1 MTVSLNFS
9 PVPLGVSPPLEMP
22 TFLAQTNT
30 TSFDGFVDEMSSTLG
45 AFLPSL
51 IWAIVILIAGWIV
64 ATIAASITKGIL
76 KRTSLDDRLAN
87 MVMGQ
92 DPNRDVPVEAWV
104 ATAVYWIILIFTL
117 VAFLNA
123 LNLEVVSEPLNGFL
137 QEIFQYLPRIGGAL
151 LLLAVAWATA
161 TIVKVL
167 VTQGLAR
174 FNLDDRLSAQM
185 DQEGS
190 SPIVVNETI
199 GSILYWFIFLL
210 FVPLILS
217 ALELPGLLA
226 PIESLI
232 NDFLQAIPRILTAAI
247 ILAVGWLI
255 ARIVRKIVTN
265 LLRATQADQLGAR
278 FGLSSGTPSDSTT
291 ATSTT
296 TSTGTAPG
304 TPPPPPSSFRGGSSG
319 TTTSTSTSS
328 DGMSLSELTGT
339 IVFVL
344 ILIPA
349 VVAALNELDIEAI
362 SGPAISMLEL
372 ILDSIPRIIMA
383 GVVLAVAYV
392 VGQFVSD
399 LVTGLLR
406 SAGFDNIFGI
416 LGLPELNTPR
426 SRVDNVDAIDAE
438 GRPATRVETAS
449 TSPSEVVGLIALVG
463 VVLFGAITATEIL
476 GFETLSTIVRA
487 ILRIS
492 ARVLSGVVV
501 FAVGLYFANLA
512 FRLIS
517 NMGGS
522 QANILAQAARIA
534 LIALVT
540 AMGLQQMGVATD
552 IVNLAF
558 GLLLGAVAVAI
569 AIAFGLGGRDI
580 ANEQIR
586 EWLNSFKQ
594 R

>member
-9 PVPLGVSPPLEMP
+9 PVPTGVSPPLEIP
-22 TFLAQTNT
+22 TAIAQVNMAPLET
-30 TSFDGFVDEMSSTLG
+30 FVSEMSTTLG
-45 AFLPSL
+45 SFLPSL
-51 IWAIVILIAGWIV
+51 IWAIIILIAGWIV

-76 KRTSLDDRLAN
+76 NRTTLDDRLTN
-87 MVMGQ
+87 MVMGE
-92 DPNRDVPVEAWV
+92 DPSRDVPIEAWV

-123 LNLEVVSEPLNGFL
+123 LELEVVSEPLNDFL
-137 QEIFQYLPRIGGAL
+137 QKIFQYLPRIGGAAV
-151 LLLAVAWATA
+151 LLAVAWATA

-174 FNLDDRLSAQM
+174 FNLDDRLSEEM
-185 DQEGS
+185 GEDG
-190 SPIVVNETI
+190 SPIVVNESV

-217 ALELPGLLA
+217 ALNLPGLLS
-226 PIESLI
+226 PVEELI
-232 NDFLQAIPRILTAAI
+232 NEFLQAIPRILTAGV
-247 ILAVGWLI
+247 ILVVGWFI

-265 LLRATQADQLGAR
+265 LLQATRADQIGAR
-278 FGLSSGTPSDSTT
+278 FGLSAGAAPRPP
-291 ATSTT
+291 AV
-296 TSTGTAPG
+296 PG
-304 TPPPPPSSFRGGSSG
+304 TPPPPPSAIGSAE
-319 TTTSTSTSS
+319 
-328 DGMSLSELTGT
+328 DGLSLSQLAGT

-372 ILDSIPRIIMA
+372 VLDSIPRIIMA

-399 LVTGLLR
+399 LVVGLLR

-416 LGLPELNTPR
+416 LGLPELNTPQ
-426 SRVDNVDAIDAE
+426 SRVDNIDAE
-438 GRPATRVETAS
+438 GQPATRVQTAS
-449 TSPSEVVGLIALVG
+449 TSPSEVVGLVALVAI
-463 VVLFGAITATEIL
+463 VLFGAITATEIL

-512 FRLIS
+512 FRLIR
-517 NMGGS
+517 NMGGA
-522 QANILAQAARIA
+522 QANILAQSARIA

-569 AIAFGLGGRDI
+569 SIAFGLGGRDI
-580 ANEQIR
+580 ASEQIR
-586 EWLNSFKQ
+586 EWLNAFKQ

>member
-1 MTVSLNFS
+1 MTVSLNYISQSLRVFP
-9 PVPLGVSPPLEMP
+9 PVDIPTVLAQVDIAPLE
-22 TFLAQTNT
+22 
-30 TSFDGFVDEMSSTLG
+30 SFVSEMSSTLG

-64 ATIAASITKGIL
+64 ATIAASITKGVL
-76 KRTSLDDRLAN
+76 KRTTLDDRLTN
-87 MVMGQ
+87 MILGQ
-92 DPNRDVPVEAWV
+92 DPDRDVPIEAWA
-104 ATAVYWIILIFTL
+104 ATAVYWIILVFTL

-123 LNLEVVSEPLNGFL
+123 LELEVVSQPLNDFL
-137 QEIFQYLPRIGGAL
+137 QQIFQYLPRIGGAA

-167 VTQGLAR
+167 ITQGLAR
-174 FNLDDRLSAQM
+174 FNLDDRLSEEMGEEA
-185 DQEGS
+185 
-190 SPIVVNETI
+190 SPIVLNESI

-217 ALELPGLLA
+217 ALNLPGLLT
-226 PIESLI
+226 PIEGLI
-232 NDFLQAIPRILTAAI
+232 NDFLQAIPRILTAGIVLAI
-247 ILAVGWLI
+247 GWFI

-265 LLRATQADQLGAR
+265 LLQATQADAIGAR
-278 FGLSSGTPSDSTT
+278 FGLSS
-291 ATSTT
+291 A
-296 TSTGTAPG
+296 
-304 TPPPPPSSFRGGSSG
+304 PPSGAASDASSNADEG
-319 TTTSTSTSS
+319 I
-328 DGMSLSELTGT
+328 SLSKLAGT

-383 GVVLAVAYV
+383 GVVLTVAYV

-399 LVTGLLR
+399 LITGLLR
-406 SAGFDNIFGI
+406 TAGFDNILSI
-416 LGLPELNTPR
+416 LGLPELNAPQSGVET
-426 SRVDNVDAIDAE
+426 IDAE

-463 VVLFGAITATEIL
+463 IVLFGAITATEIL

-512 FRLIS
+512 FRLIR
-517 NMGGS
+517 NMGGA
-522 QANILAQAARIA
+522 QANILAQSARIA

-580 ANEQIR
+580 ASEQIR
-586 EWLNSFKQ
+586 EWLNAFKQ

>member
-9 PVPLGVSPPLEMP
+9 PVLAGVSSPWEIPTAIAQVDMAPLD
-22 TFLAQTNT
+22 
-30 TSFDGFVDEMSSTLG
+30 SFVGEMSSTLG
-45 AFLPSL
+45 SFLPSL

-76 KRTSLDDRLAN
+76 KRTSVDDRLAN

-92 DPNRDVPVEAWV
+92 DPNRDVPVEAWA

-123 LNLEVVSEPLNGFL
+123 LNLEVVSEPLNEFL
-137 QEIFQYLPRIGGAL
+137 QEIFQYLPRIGGAA

-167 VTQGLAR
+167 VTQGLSR
-174 FNLDDRLSAQM
+174 FNLDDRLSSEM
-185 DQEGS
+185 GDEGM
-190 SPIVVNETI
+190 PFVVNESI
-199 GSILYWFIFLL
+199 GNILYWFIFLL

-217 ALELPGLLA
+217 ALNLPGLLA
-226 PIESLI
+226 PIEELI

-247 ILAVGWLI
+247 ILAVGWFI

-265 LLRATQADQLGAR
+265 LLQATRADQIGAR
-278 FGLSSGTPSDSTT
+278 FGLSSSPTP
-291 ATSTT
+291 TT
-296 TSTGTAPG
+296 TPG
-304 TPPPPPSSFRGGSSG
+304 TPPPPPSSIG
-319 TTTSTSTSS
+319 TTDSTTA
-328 DGMSLSELTGT
+328 DEGMSLSKLCGT

-349 VVAALNELDIEAI
+349 VVAALNELNIEAI

-372 ILDSIPRIIMA
+372 VLDSIPRIIMA

-392 VGQFVSD
+392 VGQFVAE

-406 SAGFDNIFGI
+406 SAGFDNILSV
-416 LGLPELNTPR
+416 LGLPELNTPP
-426 SRVDNVDAIDAE
+426 SRVDNIDAE

-463 VVLFGAITATEIL
+463 IVLFGAITATEIL

-487 ILRIS
+487 ILRVS

-512 FRLIS
+512 FRLIR

-522 QANILAQAARIA
+522 QANVLAQAARIA

-586 EWLNSFKQ
+586 EWLNSFK
-594 R
+594 RR

>member
-1 MTVSLNFS
+1 
-9 PVPLGVSPPLEMP
+9 
-22 TFLAQTNT
+22 
-30 TSFDGFVDEMSSTLG
+30 MSSTLG

-64 ATIAASITKGIL
+64 ATVAASIIKGIL
-76 KRTSLDDRLAN
+76 QRTTLDDRLTN

-92 DPNRDVPVEAWV
+92 DPDRDVPIEAWI
-104 ATAVYWIILIFTL
+104 ATAVYWIILTFTL

-123 LNLEVVSEPLNGFL
+123 LQLEVVSEPLNDFL
-137 QEIFQYLPRIGGAL
+137 QQIFQYLPRLGGAA

-167 VTQGLAR
+167 VTQGLSR
-174 FNLDDRLSAQM
+174 FNLDDRLS
-185 DQEGS
+185 QEMGEDG
-190 SPIVVNETI
+190 SPIVVNESI

-217 ALELPGLLA
+217 ALNLPGLLA
-226 PIESLI
+226 PVEELI
-232 NDFLQAIPRILTAAI
+232 NNFLQAIPRILTAGV
-247 ILAVGWLI
+247 ILAVGWFI

-265 LLRATQADQLGAR
+265 LLQATQADQIGAR
-278 FGLSSGTPSDSTT
+278 FGLSGAAPPTT
-291 ATSTT
+291 AT
-296 TSTGTAPG
+296 PG
-304 TPPPPPSSFRGGSSG
+304 TPPPPPSTMG
-319 TTTSTSTSS
+319 TTE
-328 DGMSLSELTGT
+328 GGLSLSQLAGT
-339 IVFVL
+339 VVFVL

-372 ILDSIPRIIMA
+372 VLDSIPRVIMA
-383 GVVLAVAYV
+383 GVVLTVAYI

-406 SAGFDNIFGI
+406 SAGFDNILSI
-416 LGLPELNTPR
+416 LGLPELNTPP
-426 SRVDNVDAIDAE
+426 SRVDNIDAE
-438 GRPATRVETAS
+438 GQPATRVQTAS
-449 TSPSEVVGLIALVG
+449 TSPSEVLGLIALVAI
-463 VVLFGAITATEIL
+463 VLFGAITATEIL
-476 GFETLSTIVRA
+476 GFATLSNIVRA
-487 ILRIS
+487 ILRI
-492 ARVLSGVVV
+492 AAQVLSGVVV

-512 FRLIS
+512 FRLIR
-517 NMGGS
+517 NMGGA
-522 QANILAQAARIA
+522 QANILAQSARIA

-580 ANEQIR
+580 ASEQIR
-586 EWLNSFKQ
+586 EWLNVFKQ

>member
-1 MTVSLNFS
+1 MTVSLNLS
-9 PVPLGVSPPLEMP
+9 PVPLGISSPLEIP
-22 TFLAQTNT
+22 TAIAQVDMAPLE
-30 TSFDGFVDEMSSTLG
+30 SFVSEMSSTLG

-64 ATIAASITKGIL
+64 ATVAASIIKGIL
-76 KRTSLDDRLAN
+76 QRTTLDDRLTN

-92 DPNRDVPVEAWV
+92 DPDRDVPIEAWI
-104 ATAVYWIILIFTL
+104 ATAVYWIILTFTL

-123 LNLEVVSEPLNGFL
+123 LQLEVVSEPLNDFL
-137 QEIFQYLPRIGGAL
+137 QQIFQYLPRLGGAA

-167 VTQGLAR
+167 VTQGLSR
-174 FNLDDRLSAQM
+174 FNLDDRLS
-185 DQEGS
+185 QEMGEDG
-190 SPIVVNETI
+190 SPIVDNESI

-217 ALELPGLLA
+217 ALNLPGLLA
-226 PIESLI
+226 PVEELI
-232 NDFLQAIPRILTAAI
+232 NNFLQAIPRILTAGV
-247 ILAVGWLI
+247 ILAVGWFI

-265 LLRATQADQLGAR
+265 LLQATQADQIGAR
-278 FGLSSGTPSDSTT
+278 FGLSGAVPPTT
-291 ATSTT
+291 AT
-296 TSTGTAPG
+296 PG
-304 TPPPPPSSFRGGSSG
+304 TPPPPPSTMG
-319 TTTSTSTSS
+319 TTE
-328 DGMSLSELTGT
+328 GGLSLSQLAGT
-339 IVFVL
+339 VVFVL

-372 ILDSIPRIIMA
+372 VLDSIPRVIMA
-383 GVVLAVAYV
+383 GVVLTVAYI

-406 SAGFDNIFGI
+406 SAGFDNILSI
-416 LGLPELNTPR
+416 LGLPELNTPP
-426 SRVDNVDAIDAE
+426 SRVDNIDAE
-438 GRPATRVETAS
+438 GQPATRVQTAS
-449 TSPSEVVGLIALVG
+449 TSPSEVLGLIALVAI
-463 VVLFGAITATEIL
+463 VLFGAITATEIL
-476 GFETLSTIVRA
+476 GFATLSNIVRA
-487 ILRIS
+487 ILRI
-492 ARVLSGVVV
+492 AAQVLSGVVV

-512 FRLIS
+512 FRLIR
-517 NMGGS
+517 NMGGA
-522 QANILAQAARIA
+522 QANILAQSARIA

-569 AIAFGLGGRDI
+569 ASAGGLGGRDI
-580 ANEQIR
+580 ASEQIR
-586 EWLNSFKQ
+586 EWLNVFKQ

>member
-9 PVPLGVSPPLEMP
+9 PVPSGASPPLEIP
-22 TFLAQTNT
+22 TAIAQVNMAPLET
-30 TSFDGFVDEMSSTLG
+30 FVSEMSTTLG
-45 AFLPSL
+45 SFLPSL

-76 KRTSLDDRLAN
+76 NRTTLDDRLTN

-92 DPNRDVPVEAWV
+92 DPDRDVPIEAWV

-123 LNLEVVSEPLNGFL
+123 LNLEVVSEPLNDFL
-137 QEIFQYLPRIGGAL
+137 QKIFQYLPRIGGAAV
-151 LLLAVAWATA
+151 LLAVAWATA

-174 FNLDDRLSAQM
+174 FNLDDRLS
-185 DQEGS
+185 QEMGEEG
-190 SPIVVNETI
+190 SPIVVNESI
-199 GSILYWFIFLL
+199 GNILYWFIFLL

-217 ALELPGLLA
+217 ALNLPGLLS
-226 PIESLI
+226 PVEELI
-232 NDFLQAIPRILTAAI
+232 NDFLQAIPRILTAGV
-247 ILAVGWLI
+247 ILVVGWFI

-265 LLRATQADQLGAR
+265 LLAATQADQLGSR
-278 FGLSSGTPSDSTT
+278 FGLSAGAPPRTP
-291 ATSTT
+291 
-296 TSTGTAPG
+296 APG
-304 TPPPPPSSFRGGSSG
+304 TPPPPPSAMSSTDEG
-319 TTTSTSTSS
+319 L
-328 DGMSLSELTGT
+328 SLSQLAGT

-372 ILDSIPRIIMA
+372 VLDSIPRIIMA

-399 LVTGLLR
+399 LVVGLLR
-406 SAGFDNIFGI
+406 SAGFDNILGI
-416 LGLPELNTPR
+416 LGLPELNQPTA
-426 SRVDNVDAIDAE
+426 RVDNIDAE
-438 GRPATRVETAS
+438 AQPATRVQTAS
-449 TSPSEVVGLIALVG
+449 TSPSEVVGLIALVAI
-463 VVLFGAITATEIL
+463 VLFGAITATEIL

-512 FRLIS
+512 FRLIR
-517 NMGGS
+517 NMGGA
-522 QANILAQAARIA
+522 QANILAQSARIA

-580 ANEQIR
+580 ASEQIR
-586 EWLNSFKQ
+586 DWLNAFKQ

>member
-1 MTVSLNFS
+1 MTVSLNLS
-9 PVPLGVSPPLEMP
+9 PVPLGISSPLEIP
-22 TFLAQTNT
+22 PAIAQVDMAPLE
-30 TSFDGFVDEMSSTLG
+30 SFISEMSTTLG
-45 AFLPSL
+45 SFLPSL

-64 ATIAASITKGIL
+64 ATIAASVTKGIL
-76 KRTSLDDRLAN
+76 KRTTLDDRLTN
-87 MVMGQ
+87 MVLGQ
-92 DPNRDVPVEAWV
+92 DPNRDVPVESWV

-123 LNLEVVSEPLNGFL
+123 LELEVVSEPLNGFL
-137 QEIFQYLPRIGGAL
+137 QEIFQYLPRIGGAA

-167 VTQGLAR
+167 VTQGLSR
-174 FNLDDRLSAQM
+174 FNLDDRLS
-185 DQEGS
+185 QEMGEDG
-190 SPIVVNETI
+190 SPIVVNESI

-217 ALELPGLLA
+217 ALNLPGLLA
-226 PIESLI
+226 PVEELI
-232 NDFLQAIPRILTAAI
+232 NNFLQAIPRILTAGV
-247 ILAVGWLI
+247 ILAVGWFI

-265 LLRATQADQLGAR
+265 LLQATQADQIGAR
-278 FGLSSGTPSDSTT
+278 FGLP
-291 ATSTT
+291 ATSSRRTT
-296 TSTGTAPG
+296 TTPG
-304 TPPPPPSSFRGGSSG
+304 VPPPPPSTIG
-319 TTTSTSTSS
+319 STSTTGSTPTLGS
-328 DGMSLSELTGT
+328 PSTTASADEGMSLSKLAGT
-339 IVFVL
+339 VVFVL

-372 ILDSIPRIIMA
+372 VLDSIPRVIMS

-399 LVTGLLR
+399 LVTSLLR
-406 SAGFDNIFGI
+406 SAGFDNILGI
-416 LGLPELNTPR
+416 LGLPELNTPP
-426 SRVDNVDAIDAE
+426 SRVDNIDAE
-438 GRPATRVETAS
+438 GQPATRVQPAS

-463 VVLFGAITATEIL
+463 IVLFGAITATEIL
-476 GFETLSTIVRA
+476 GFETLSNIVRA
-487 ILRIS
+487 ILRI
-492 ARVLSGVVV
+492 AAQVLSGVVV

-512 FRLIS
+512 FRLIR
-517 NMGGS
+517 NMGGA
-522 QANILAQAARIA
+522 QANVLAQSARIA

-569 AIAFGLGGRDI
+569 AISFGLGGRDI
-580 ANEQIR
+580 ASEQIR
-586 EWLNSFKQ
+586 EWLNAFKQ

>member
-1 MTVSLNFS
+1 MTVSLNYFS
-9 PVPLGVSPPLEMP
+9 QPLWISPPVDVP
-22 TFLAQTNT
+22 SVLAQVDMAPLE
-30 TSFDGFVDEMSSTLG
+30 SFVSEMSTNLG

-64 ATIAASITKGIL
+64 ATVAASITKSVL
-76 KRTSLDDRLAN
+76 KRTTLDDRLTN
-87 MVMGQ
+87 MIMGQ
-92 DPNRDVPVEAWV
+92 APDRDVPVEAWA

-123 LNLEVVSEPLNGFL
+123 LELEVVSEPLNDFL
-137 QEIFQYLPRIGGAL
+137 QEIFQYLPRIGGAA

-167 VTQGLAR
+167 ITQGLAR
-174 FNLDDRLSAQM
+174 FNLDDRLSEEM
-185 DQEGS
+185 GEDS
-190 SPIVVNETI
+190 SPIVLNESI

-217 ALELPGLLA
+217 ALNLPGLLA
-226 PIESLI
+226 PIEALI
-232 NDFLQAIPRILTAAI
+232 NDFLQAIPRILTAGI
-247 ILAVGWLI
+247 ILAVGWFI

-265 LLRATQADQLGAR
+265 LLQATRADAIGAR
-278 FGLSSGTPSDSTT
+278 FGLSSASTT
-291 ATSTT
+291 SSTAV
-296 TSTGTAPG
+296 G
-304 TPPPPPSSFRGGSSG
+304 
-319 TTTSTSTSS
+319 TSS
-328 DGMSLSELTGT
+328 DVSEGMSLSKLAGT

-349 VVAALNELDIEAI
+349 VVAALNELDIDAI

-406 SAGFDNIFGI
+406 TAGFDNILSI
-416 LGLPELNTPR
+416 LGLPELNAPASGVET
-426 SRVDNVDAIDAE
+426 IDAE

-449 TSPSEVVGLIALVG
+449 TSPSEVLGLVALVG
-463 VVLFGAITATEIL
+463 IVLFGAITATEIL

-512 FRLIS
+512 FRLIR
-517 NMGGS
+517 NMGGA
-522 QANILAQAARIA
+522 QANILAQSARIA

-580 ANEQIR
+580 ASEQIR
-586 EWLNSFKQ
+586 EWLNAFKQ

>member
-1 MTVSLNFS
+1 PTVLAQ
-9 PVPLGVSPPLEMP
+9 VDIAPLE
-22 TFLAQTNT
+22 
-30 TSFDGFVDEMSSTLG
+30 SFVSEMSSTLG

-64 ATIAASITKGIL
+64 ATIAASITKGVL
-76 KRTSLDDRLAN
+76 KRTTLDDRLTN
-87 MVMGQ
+87 MILGQ
-92 DPNRDVPVEAWV
+92 DPDRDVPIEAWA
-104 ATAVYWIILIFTL
+104 ATAVYWIILVFTL

-123 LNLEVVSEPLNGFL
+123 LELEVVSQPLNDFL
-137 QEIFQYLPRIGGAL
+137 QQIFQYLPRIGGAA

-167 VTQGLAR
+167 ITQGLAR
-174 FNLDDRLSAQM
+174 FNLDDRLSEEMGEEA
-185 DQEGS
+185 
-190 SPIVVNETI
+190 SPIVLNESI

-217 ALELPGLLA
+217 ALNLPGLLT
-226 PIESLI
+226 PIEGLI
-232 NDFLQAIPRILTAAI
+232 NDFLQAIPRILTAGIVLAI
-247 ILAVGWLI
+247 GWFI

-265 LLRATQADQLGAR
+265 LLQATQADAIGAR
-278 FGLSSGTPSDSTT
+278 FGLSS
-291 ATSTT
+291 A
-296 TSTGTAPG
+296 
-304 TPPPPPSSFRGGSSG
+304 PPSGAASDA
-319 TTTSTSTSS
+319 SS
-328 DGMSLSELTGT
+328 DADEGISLSKLAGT

-383 GVVLAVAYV
+383 GVVLTVAYV

-399 LVTGLLR
+399 LITGLLR
-406 SAGFDNIFGI
+406 TAGFDNILSI
-416 LGLPELNTPR
+416 LGLPELNAPQSGVET
-426 SRVDNVDAIDAE
+426 IDAE

-463 VVLFGAITATEIL
+463 IVLFGAITATEIL

-512 FRLIS
+512 FRLIR
-517 NMGGS
+517 NMGGA
-522 QANILAQAARIA
+522 QANILAQSARIA

-580 ANEQIR
+580 ASEQIR
-586 EWLNSFKQ
+586 EWLNAFKQ

>member
-1 MTVSLNFS
+1 MTVSLNYFS
-9 PVPLGVSPPLEMP
+9 QPLWISPPVDVP
-22 TFLAQTNT
+22 SVLAQVDMAPLE
-30 TSFDGFVDEMSSTLG
+30 SFVSEMSTNLG

-64 ATIAASITKGIL
+64 ATVAASITKSVL
-76 KRTSLDDRLAN
+76 KRTTLDDRLTN
-87 MVMGQ
+87 MIMGQ
-92 DPNRDVPVEAWV
+92 APDRDVPVEAWA

-123 LNLEVVSEPLNGFL
+123 LELEVVSEPLNDFL
-137 QEIFQYLPRIGGAL
+137 QEIFQYLPRIGGAA

-167 VTQGLAR
+167 ITQGLAR
-174 FNLDDRLSAQM
+174 FNLDDRLSEEM
-185 DQEGS
+185 GEDS
-190 SPIVVNETI
+190 SPIVLNESI

-217 ALELPGLLA
+217 ALNLPGLLA
-226 PIESLI
+226 PIEALI
-232 NDFLQAIPRILTAAI
+232 NDFLQAIPRILTAGI
-247 ILAVGWLI
+247 ILAVGWFI

-265 LLRATQADQLGAR
+265 LLQATRADAIGAR
-278 FGLSSGTPSDSTT
+278 FGLSSATTT
-291 ATSTT
+291 AETT
-296 TSTGTAPG
+296 G
-304 TPPPPPSSFRGGSSG
+304 
-319 TTTSTSTSS
+319 TSS
-328 DGMSLSELTGT
+328 DVSEGMSLSKLAGT

-349 VVAALNELDIEAI
+349 VVAALNELDIDAI

-406 SAGFDNIFGI
+406 TAGFDNILSI
-416 LGLPELNTPR
+416 LGLPELNAPASGVET
-426 SRVDNVDAIDAE
+426 IDAE

-449 TSPSEVVGLIALVG
+449 TSPSEVLGLVALVG
-463 VVLFGAITATEIL
+463 IVLFGAITATEIL

-512 FRLIS
+512 FRLIR
-517 NMGGS
+517 NMGGA
-522 QANILAQAARIA
+522 QANILAQSARIA

-580 ANEQIR
+580 ASEQIR
-586 EWLNSFKQ
+586 EWLNAFKQ

>member
-1 MTVSLNFS
+1 MTVSLNLL
-9 PVPLGVSPPLEMP
+9 PVPLGVSSPLEIP
-22 TFLAQTNT
+22 TAIGQVNMAPLE
-30 TSFDGFVDEMSSTLG
+30 SFVSEMSTTLG
-45 AFLPSL
+45 SFLPSL

-64 ATIAASITKGIL
+64 ATVAASITKGIL
-76 KRTSLDDRLAN
+76 KRTTLDDRLTN

-92 DPNRDVPVEAWV
+92 APDRDVPIETWV

-123 LNLEVVSEPLNGFL
+123 LELEVVSEPLNDFL
-137 QEIFQYLPRIGGAL
+137 QEIFQYLPRIGGAA

-167 VTQGLAR
+167 VTQGLSR
-174 FNLDDRLSAQM
+174 FNLDDRLS
-185 DQEGS
+185 QEMGEDG
-190 SPIVVNETI
+190 SPIVVNESI

-217 ALELPGLLA
+217 ALDLPGLLA
-226 PIESLI
+226 PVEELI
-232 NDFLQAIPRILTAAI
+232 NNFLQAIPRILTAGV
-247 ILAVGWLI
+247 ILAVGWFI

-265 LLRATQADQLGAR
+265 LLQATQADQIGAR
-278 FGLSSGTPSDSTT
+278 FGLS
-291 ATSTT
+291 ATGSRQAAP
-296 TSTGTAPG
+296 APG
-304 TPPPPPSSFRGGSSG
+304 MPPPPSAIG
-319 TTTSTSTSS
+319 TTSTTPPAEE
-328 DGMSLSELTGT
+328 GMSLSKLAGT
-339 IVFVL
+339 VVFVL

-372 ILDSIPRIIMA
+372 VLDSIPRIIMA
-383 GVVLAVAYV
+383 GVVLAVAYI

-406 SAGFDNIFGI
+406 SAGFDNILSI
-416 LGLPELNTPR
+416 LGLPELNTPP
-426 SRVDNVDAIDAE
+426 SRVDNIDAE
-438 GRPATRVETAS
+438 GQPATRIQTAS

-463 VVLFGAITATEIL
+463 IVLFGAITATEIL
-476 GFETLSTIVRA
+476 GFATLSNIVRA
-487 ILRIS
+487 ILRI
-492 ARVLSGVVV
+492 AAQVLSGVVV

-512 FRLIS
+512 FRLIR
-517 NMGGS
+517 NMGGA
-522 QANILAQAARIA
+522 QANILAQSARIA

-580 ANEQIR
+580 ASEQIR
-586 EWLNSFKQ
+586 EWLNAFKQ

>member
-1 MTVSLNFS
+1 MTVSLNLS
-9 PVPLGVSPPLEMP
+9 PVPLGVSSPLEIP
-22 TFLAQTNT
+22 PAIAQVDMAPLE
-30 TSFDGFVDEMSSTLG
+30 SFVSEMSTTLG
-45 AFLPSL
+45 SFLPSL

-76 KRTSLDDRLAN
+76 KRTTLDDRLTN

-92 DPNRDVPVEAWV
+92 APDRDVPIEAWV

-123 LNLEVVSEPLNGFL
+123 LELEVVSEPLNDFL
-137 QEIFQYLPRIGGAL
+137 QEIFQYLPRIGGAA

-167 VTQGLAR
+167 VTQGLSR
-174 FNLDDRLSAQM
+174 FNLDDRLSEEM
-185 DQEGS
+185 GEDG
-190 SPIVVNETI
+190 SPIVVNESV

-217 ALELPGLLA
+217 ALNLPGLLA
-226 PIESLI
+226 PVEELI
-232 NDFLQAIPRILTAAI
+232 NNFLQAIPRILTAGV
-247 ILAVGWLI
+247 ILAVGWFI

-265 LLRATQADQLGAR
+265 LLQATQADQIGAR
-278 FGLSSGTPSDSTT
+278 FGLS
-291 ATSTT
+291 ATSPRR
-296 TSTGTAPG
+296 TAPTPG
-304 TPPPPPSSFRGGSSG
+304 APPPPPSAIGA
-319 TTTSTSTSS
+319 TSTTPPVEE
-328 DGMSLSELTGT
+328 GMSLSKLAGT
-339 IVFVL
+339 VVFVL

-372 ILDSIPRIIMA
+372 VLDSIPRIIMA

-406 SAGFDNIFGI
+406 SAGFDNILGI
-416 LGLPELNTPR
+416 LGLPELNTPP
-426 SRVDNVDAIDAE
+426 SRVDNIDAE
-438 GRPATRVETAS
+438 GQPATRVQTAS
-449 TSPSEVVGLIALVG
+449 TSPSEVIGLIALVG
-463 VVLFGAITATEIL
+463 IVLFGAITATEIL
-476 GFETLSTIVRA
+476 GFATLSNIVRA
-487 ILRIS
+487 ILRI
-492 ARVLSGVVV
+492 AAQVLSGVVV

-512 FRLIS
+512 FRLIR
-517 NMGGS
+517 NMGGA
-522 QANILAQAARIA
+522 QANILAQSARIA

-580 ANEQIR
+580 ASEQIR
-586 EWLNSFKQ
+586 EWLNAFKQ

>member
-9 PVPLGVSPPLEMP
+9 PVPHGASPPLEIP
-22 TFLAQTNT
+22 TAIAQV
-30 TSFDGFVDEMSSTLG
+30 DMAPLEAFVSEMSTTLG
-45 AFLPSL
+45 SFLPSL

-76 KRTSLDDRLAN
+76 NRTTLDDRLTN

-92 DPNRDVPVEAWV
+92 DPNRDVPIEAWA

-123 LNLEVVSEPLNGFL
+123 LELEVVSQPLNDFL
-137 QEIFQYLPRIGGAL
+137 QKIFQYLPRIGGAAV
-151 LLLAVAWATA
+151 LLAVAWATA

-167 VTQGLAR
+167 VTQGLSR
-174 FNLDDRLSAQM
+174 FNLDDRLSEEM
-185 DQEGS
+185 GEDG
-190 SPIVVNETI
+190 SPIVVNESV

-217 ALELPGLLA
+217 ALNLPGLLSPVEA
-226 PIESLI
+226 LI
-232 NDFLQAIPRILTAAI
+232 NDFLQAIPRILTAGV
-247 ILAVGWLI
+247 ILVVGWFI

-265 LLRATQADQLGAR
+265 LLQATRADQIGAR
-278 FGLSSGTPSDSTT
+278 FGLSGGTAPTP
-291 ATSTT
+291 AA
-296 TSTGTAPG
+296 APG
-304 TPPPPPSSFRGGSSG
+304 TPPPPPSTMGSTEGGL
-319 TTTSTSTSS
+319 
-328 DGMSLSELTGT
+328 SLSELAGT

-349 VVAALNELDIEAI
+349 VVAALNELDIDAI

-399 LVTGLLR
+399 LVVGLLR
-406 SAGFDNIFGI
+406 SAGFDNILGI
-416 LGLPELNTPR
+416 LGLPELNTPQ
-426 SRVDNVDAIDAE
+426 SRVDNIDAE
-438 GRPATRVETAS
+438 GQPATRVQTAT

-463 VVLFGAITATEIL
+463 IVLFGAITATEIL

-487 ILRIS
+487 ILRIA

-517 NMGGS
+517 NMGGA
-522 QANILAQAARIA
+522 QANILAQSARIA

-580 ANEQIR
+580 ASEQIR
-586 EWLNSFKQ
+586 EWLNVFKQ